1 MVNLITSLGW
11 IINKKK
17 SELTSV
23 QVFCFMG
30 YQQHLD
36 TGLVRP
42 TEDRW
47 LKLCQLIQIIDV
59 LNWIVGLH
67 RKDGSRREPPH
78 EALSMASQGILED
91 SSVTGLAPSLV
102 HVDSSEMVAQS
113 SKCPKMIKAPPKRPQ
128 HLVLYRCLKRRLG
141 RLLRSRQC
149 QQLVDYSRIKT
160 LHQCTRTESRLP
172 STETFPISVPIY
184 VDSYS
189 HRQHYR
195 EW

>member
-1 MVNLITSLGW
+1 MSPTLLPIEVSPFWASNRPSSLNDDSKESQTNGHVSRHQVTPVPGRLHTQTMVNLITSLGW

-102 HVDSSEMVAQS
+102 HVDSSETVAQS
-113 SKCPKMIKAPPKRPQ
+113 SKCPKMIRAPPEKTTISCSLQMPQ
-128 HLVLYRCLKRRLG
+128 KKAGVL
-141 RLLRSRQC
+141 
-149 QQLVDYSRIKT
+149 T
-160 LHQCTRTESRLP
+160 
-172 STETFPISVPIY
+172 
-184 VDSYS
+184 
-189 HRQHYR
+189 
-195 EW
+195 